1 MNIETIISNFFHDK
15 SNIYVKD
22 LLFNLKQNNNKNSK
36 MNESNMIN
44 YVINSSELNEYFSKV
59 FEEIYCIYFEKNE
72 IQISEIKKRFFQEII
87 KCKKQMNIEQ
97 LKEYIKDSIEFK
109 DYY

>member
-44 YVINSSELNEYFSKV
+44 YVINSSEFNEYFSKT
-59 FEEIYCIYFEKNE
+59 YSYFLGTFINVVYSIKNY
-72 IQISEIKKRFFQEII
+72 
-87 KCKKQMNIEQ
+87 
-97 LKEYIKDSIEFK
+97 L
-109 DYY
+109 